1 MTFTQSSRQ
10 KYVDLGGLAEV
21 EDIPRSAILTDV
33 FWSRLHESSNEDNEK
48 K

>member
-1 MTFTQSSRQ
+1 MTFTLSSRQ
-10 KYVDLGGLAEV
+10 KCVNLRGLTEV